1 MQGWLKEFVN
11 RIGLKQSQDL
21 LRDVGVIHLGKQ
33 KIRESPDY
41 PRISD
46 FEKLDDNIPVEK
58 RYFGVNGEILPTL
71 HNTTVSTS
79 AAAITV
85 EIATATKPIKNTTRS
100 KVHWCH
106 WRPHMY
112 TPMLILQQEFGYT
125 EEIDPRK
132 VENDQWDLIFGGYPH
147 CGDKKFDWKM
157 ETGVNKYLSK
167 QGWDELAPHQI
178 WFPCMGCKGSYC
190 NKKDLCLLMKMIDP
204 TYCYS
209 LPDDRAILTQKM
221 RDQQSQQQAT
231 EVVGNRSRMEQ
242 FWVLK
247 EDHPDKHLHVGTGV
261 HFIKSENELP
271 SVQDENVGY
280 LVQPLINHKMGGK
293 EYDRRRHELKAFVC
307 VTSTTPFRAYMYS
320 LVVGK
325 FANAQIDYS
334 NPLEM
339 CSVDTHGGTAE
350 RKLGCS
356 SNKTISG
363 ERSFDEFSE
372 NVGITE
378 SEKRMFLSRT
388 HHLIGNILLHA
399 QPTIQ
404 NHTINKG
411 ITKSGATCFS
421 FLRVDFAM
429 TDTIEPYIFEI
440 NEFPFAN
447 SKGYSGLVQKRAY
460 RDLFKMIGL
469 DRPPMVASERR
480 KYEMGHLGG
489 WTPVVV
495 DDVLLKH

>member
-1 MQGWLKEFVN
+1 MAMMFSSSSSAAPLG
-11 RIGLKQSQDL
+11 RKQRWRHLL
-21 LRDVGVIHLGKQ
+21 LRTAVAVVTFVVGMVPLLYHDKSYKMPQAAL
-33 KIRESPDY
+33 
-41 PRISD
+41 
-46 FEKLDDNIPVEK
+46 
-58 RYFGVNGEILPTL
+58 
-71 HNTTVSTS
+71 ST
-79 AAAITV
+79 AAIT
-85 EIATATKPIKNTTRS
+85 ISTATKPIKNTTRS
-100 KVHWCH
+100 KVHWCF
-106 WRPHMY
+106 WKPHMY
-112 TPMLILQQEFGYT
+112 TPMRMLQQEFGYT

-132 VENDQWDLIFGGYPH
+132 VGIDEWDLIFGGYPN

-157 ETGVNKYLSK
+157 ETGVNRYLNE
-167 QGWDELAPHQI
+167 QGWDSLAPHQI
-178 WFPCMGCKGSYC
+178 WFPCMGCKSSYC

-209 LPDDRAILTQKM
+209 LPDDRALLVQNMKF
-221 RDQQSQQQAT
+221 QQSQQQEKEA
-231 EVVGNRSRMEQ
+231 RAQ

-247 EDHPDKHLHVGTGV
+247 EDHPDKHLHVGAGV

-271 SVQDENVGY
+271 SEQDENDGY
-280 LVQPLINHKMGGK
+280 LVQPLVNHKMGK
-293 EYDRRRHELKAFVC
+293 MEYDRRRHELKVYVS
-307 VTSTTPFRAYMYS
+307 VTSTTPLRAYMYS
-320 LVVGK
+320 SVVGK
-325 FANAQIDYS
+325 FANAQTDYS
-334 NPLEM
+334 DPLEI
-339 CSVDTHGGTAE
+339 CSVDTHGGPAE
-350 RKLGCS
+350 RKLGCTI
-356 SNKTISG
+356 NKTISG

-388 HHLIGNILLHA
+388 HNLIGSILLNA

-429 TDTIEPYIFEI
+429 TYAIKPYIFEI

-447 SKGYSGLVQKRAY
+447 AKGYLGQVQQKAY
-460 RDLFKMIGL
+460 RELFKMIGL

-480 KYEMGHLGG
+480 EYEMGHLGG

-495 DDVLLKH
+495 DDVLFKHDYKGEMAQKVIPTIFIQLSD